1 MKEFWQKAW
10 FFGLGMLDATKEKV
24 EDLVE
29 EMIKRG
35 EVSQQEKSEA
45 IEQLT
50 ARARETQQA
59 FFDRVREL
67 ISRVIAEMHLARAAD
82 LQTLEKRVAALE
94 KELVEREIEGRQ
106 GAPVE

>member
-10 FFGLGMLDATKEKV
+10 FFSLGMLDATREKV

-35 EVSQQEKSEA
+35 EVTQQEKSEA

-59 FFDRVREL
+59 FFDRVKEL
-67 ISRVIAEMHLARAAD
+67 VSRVIAEMHLARAAD
-82 LQTLEKRVAALE
+82 LQGLEKRVSALE
-94 KELVEREIEGRQ
+94 KEHAEREVEGRQ
-106 GAPVE
+106 GVPIE